1 MPTMFRNIND
11 VNDPFLRDSRQ
22 ALDKIMDDL
31 PFFSNKGMPIRR
43 NIFGE
48 KMLRRK
54 QGVQVFSPVTVGS
67 AEPDPVLTA
76 FADANYFPGKMN
88 RKLDG
93 IELNEK
99 QYEYML
105 DRLDLMNARS
115 EFEALISTFPDNATP
130 RGKREKFEEL
140 MRDLRKNAKDM
151 TLQSLSLIHI

>member
-1 MPTMFRNIND
+1 
-11 VNDPFLRDSRQ
+11 
-22 ALDKIMDDL
+22 MDDL
-31 PFFSNKGMPIRR
+31 PFFSNKNMPIRR

-54 QGVQVFSPVTVGS
+54 QGPQVFSPITVGT

-115 EFEALISTFPDNATP
+115 EFEALISTFSSDDPP
-130 RGKREKFEEL
+130 RFRRG
-140 MRDLRKNAKDM
+140 
-151 TLQSLSLIHI
+151 SI